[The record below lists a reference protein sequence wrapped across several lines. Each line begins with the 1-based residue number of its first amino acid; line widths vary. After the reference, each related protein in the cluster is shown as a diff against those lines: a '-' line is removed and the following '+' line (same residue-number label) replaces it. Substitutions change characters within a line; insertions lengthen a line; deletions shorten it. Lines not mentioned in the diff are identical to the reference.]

1 MALRN
6 IIEPLKTDTLLNLC
20 RSGCSLTPSVSS
32 ASLCIQFVI
41 QPLWVTVDTL
51 LDALLVGREV
61 QMVDTYL
68 CMPGHPHGPWQ
79 VPQCS
84 APDPVSPMAPS

>member
-6 IIEPLKTDTLLNLC
+6 VIEPLKTDTLLNLC
-20 RSGCSLTPSVSS
+20 CSGRSLTPSVIS
-32 ASLCIQFVI
+32 ASLHILFVI

-84 APDPVSPMAPS
+84 ALDPVSPTAPS